1 MAITLNKVGVE
12 IDGKVYQF
20 YKLSFGFQRKLVE
33 VQSNLNKLTNET
45 AKKYGVDVSE
55 VNDSDKVPEEA
66 KLEIAKAGLE
76 LQEALATLF
85 VNPEEAKILDNFDE
99 DSLTQLIEALK

>member
-12 IDGKVYQF
+12 IDGKVYNF

-45 AKKYGVDVSE
+45 AKKYNVDASE
-55 VNDSDKVPEEA
+55 VNDSDKVPEDA
-66 KLEIAKAGLE
+66 KLEIAKAGLD

-85 VNPEEAKILDNFDE
+85 VDPKEAKILDNFDG

>member
-20 YKLSFGFQRKLVE
+20 YKLNFGFRRKLVE
-33 VQSNLNKLTNET
+33 LQSNLNKLQNDI
-45 AKKYGVDVSE
+45 AKKYNIEVGDIEKSE
-55 VNDSDKVPEEA
+55 KVTESD
-66 KLEIAKAGLE
+66 KLEIAREGLK

-85 VNPEEAKILDNFDE
+85 ANPEEASILDNFDE
-99 DSLTQLIEALK
+99 DSLAQLIEALK